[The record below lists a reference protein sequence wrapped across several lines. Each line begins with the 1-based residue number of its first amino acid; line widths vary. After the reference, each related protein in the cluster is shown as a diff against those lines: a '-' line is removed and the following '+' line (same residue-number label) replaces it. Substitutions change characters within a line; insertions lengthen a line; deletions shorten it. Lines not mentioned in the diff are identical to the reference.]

1 MWQLPNNVVESLHS
15 KFCIDRLN
23 LMASRRFK
31 WTASNAKKNMKWC
44 NHENHEHHQ
53 DQTLLAQCRARKA
66 ANGQQCNKCSTPALR
81 FEDGSTD
88 TWQYLATASQGLA
101 SFGQAPWKW
110 LHTQPVI
117 CAGSMIWCSHGMKLY
132 DVVWFA
138 CVSQATGTA
147 TQGLPPALLPGTTKS
162 RTRNQWQSK
171 WNERRDVNQR
181 PRGFLK
187 AWLVLE
193 YLCNS

>member
-1 MWQLPNNVVESLHS
+1 
-15 KFCIDRLN
+15 
-23 LMASRRFK
+23 
-31 WTASNAKKNMKWC
+31 MKWC

-117 CAGSMIWCSHGMKLY
+117 CAGWHYDVHMVWSCMMLYGSRVFLKPLGRRRKDSHQRCSQAPQSHGLAISGNRSETK
-132 DVVWFA
+132 DVMSINDHVVFWR
-138 CVSQATGTA
+138 
-147 TQGLPPALLPGTTKS
+147 L
-162 RTRNQWQSK
+162 
-171 WNERRDVNQR
+171 D
-181 PRGFLK
+181 
-187 AWLVLE
+187 
-193 YLCNS
+193 